1 MNNLRCIKSFLT
13 SIFILVAVS
22 HVHADVFDI
31 NHINNDSSSKILFS
45 DAESDKT
52 ITNVKASYSP
62 VAEQIIVSFKLSKQS
77 VVSIK
82 LMDALGNEV
91 LTLSN
96 STLEEGMNNLSFE
109 TEGKVSSGFYFL
121 RVMSGLETVVK
132 RISIR

>member
-1 MNNLRCIKSFLT
+1 MNNLRCIKSFIT
-13 SIFILVAVS
+13 SIFILVVVS
-22 HVHADVFDI
+22 HVQADTFDI
-31 NHINNDSSSKILFS
+31 NHINNDSSSRILFS

-96 STLEEGMNNLSFE
+96 GTLEEGMNNLSFE

-132 RISIR
+132 RISVR

>member
-1 MNNLRCIKSFLT
+1 MNKLQCIKSFLT
-13 SIFILVAVS
+13 SILILVVVS
-22 HVHADVFDI
+22 HVQANTFDM
-31 NHINNDSSSKILFS
+31 NHINNDSSFKILLS
-45 DAESDKT
+45 NSESDKT

-77 VVSIK
+77 LVSIK

-96 STLEEGMNNLSFE
+96 STLEEGRNNLSFE
-109 TEGKVSSGFYFL
+109 TEGKVSAGFYFL